1 MDELNKHVADG
12 MHAKKKKGGE
22 EEKKRKG
29 DVPQTQVHQVKW
41 VGWLMHPSYA

>member
-1 MDELNKHVADG
+1 MADG

-41 VGWLMHPSYA
+41 VGWLMHPPYA